1 MKYWRSFILGIVC
14 FFLVSS
20 YFVPVVLS
28 NDGEVQII
36 NLASETVRNGELEV
50 CNQRFKLGAIER
62 GKSRT
67 INYKIK
73 SDSHYKLVVEFKSG
87 RKFEKELGYVTNGRD
102 FKDVLTLSDDDVSLK
117 EQ

>member
-1 MKYWRSFILGIVC
+1 MKYWRSHILGIIC
-14 FFLVSS
+14 FILVSS

-36 NLASETVRNGELEV
+36 NSASEPVRSGELEV

-67 INYKIK
+67 INYKVR
-73 SDSHYKLVVEFKSG
+73 SDSHYKLMVEFNSG
-87 RKFEKELGYVTNGRD
+87 RTLVKELGYVTNGRD
-102 FKDVLTLSDDDVSLK
+102 FKDILTISDDNVSLK